1 MTVLDIPTQYP
12 GVQAQGFRPPY
23 LSPSGLKSYLS
34 CPAKY
39 YYERVIKV
47 ELPTSPALF
56 VGSCVHEALASLHRS
71 QMRGEPMSRQAV
83 LAEFGSVFQSKLD
96 DDKPVFTD
104 KQSRHKVFETGTKL
118 VDAYMESKLGAD
130 TRPNLGVEIHLEEDI
145 LDGAP
150 PLQGIID
157 LVKEDDD
164 GQLVIAD
171 IKTIAATP
179 DLKTEAWLNEIQLV
193 AYAVLM
199 RHALGKEAN
208 RAELWYL
215 VKTATPKVL
224 RHKLDTLTDVQ
235 VERFHAIYQHVA
247 NGIACGDFAPRPSFT
262 CRFCDFRT
270 RCAEWKGG
278 LPK

>member
-1 MTVLDIPTQYP
+1 MIVLDTPP
-12 GVQAQGFRPPY
+12 AQHGEKANVYSPPY
-23 LSPSGLKSYLS
+23 LSASGIKSYLS

-39 YYERVIKV
+39 YYERILKV

-56 VGSCVHEALASLHRS
+56 LGTCVHETLATLHRS
-71 QMRGEPMSRQAV
+71 QMRGEAMSKQAV
-83 LAEFGSVFQSKLD
+83 LAEFGSVFQSKL
-96 DDKPVFTD
+96 KAVEPVFTV
-104 KQSRHKVFETGTKL
+104 KQTRQKVFETGTKL
-118 VDAYMESKLGAD
+118 VDAYMESKLGSD

-145 LDGAP
+145 IDGAP

-157 LVKEDDD
+157 LVKQDDD

-171 IKTIAATP
+171 IKTSAATP

-199 RHALGKEAN
+199 QKALQREVN
-208 RAELWYL
+208 RTELWYL

-224 RHKLDTLTDVQ
+224 RHKLGTLSEVQ
-235 VERFHAIYQHVA
+235 VERFHAIYQHVT

-262 CRFCDFRT
+262 CRFCDFRE
-270 RCAEWKGG
+270 RCQAWKGG
-278 LPK
+278 LPS